1 MLSTASELYSK
12 ISKYDN
18 FVCER
23 TIEKAYYLS
32 EKAHSN
38 QFRFRG
44 EKYFTHPVA
53 VAEYLIEMKLDS
65 ATIITALLHDV
76 VEDSEVT
83 LDEISKEFGNEIS
96 KLVDGVTKL
105 SKLELKF
112 GFAQAENFRKLLL
125 ASSDDIRVL
134 LVKLADRLHNIRTID
149 GIKSYEKK
157 SRICF
162 ETLEIFAPL
171 AERLGI
177 NAIQRELED
186 RCFAIVKPETQ
197 DSIVRRLKL
206 IYSKDELNIPAI
218 AKEIETLLN
227 QNNINCNVTGRVKSS
242 YSIWKKM
249 QRKNLSMDQ
258 LSDIMAFRVIVDDVS
273 SCYKSVGI
281 LHQEYTAVM
290 GRFKDYISA
299 PKRNGYQ
306 SLHSSLVG
314 PQKTKIEVQ
323 IRTSIM
329 NEFALNGIAAHWMY
343 KDGAKWSEGI
353 KYKWVREL
361 IQILEESNEPEE
373 FLENTKLEMYND
385 QVFCFTPKGNLIILP
400 KGANAVDFSY
410 AVHSEVGNAAVG
422 AKINNKKRLIT
433 TEIKNGDQ
441 VEILTSKN
449 SFPDPKWI
457 DTCITGKAK
466 SAIRRFIRIRE
477 TKEFLQLGTA
487 LLQKEYRQQNKRMNA
502 TSLGK
507 IINEYGLSDLDEL
520 LIEIGKGN
528 INSRD
533 VLNFLYPK
541 IDNQK
546 KELPKLQKINSQ
558 ESIKIKGVVDGMAI
572 HYAHCCH
579 PLPGERIVGIVTTGK
594 GITIHALDCFAL
606 EKFNDTPEM
615 WLEVSWDAEN
625 IKFHKG
631 SLVATLSNEPGS
643 LADVTKIISIN
654 NGNISNIQVIS
665 RGLDFYK
672 FNIDLEVQNINHLNQ
687 IIAAMRLSQFVE
699 SVDRGKD

>member
-1 MLSTASELYSK
+1 
-12 ISKYDN
+12 
-18 FVCER
+18 
-23 TIEKAYYLS
+23 
-32 EKAHSN
+32 
-38 QFRFRG
+38 
-44 EKYFTHPVA
+44 
-53 VAEYLIEMKLDS
+53 MKLDS

-206 IYSKDELNIPAI
+206 IYSKDELNIPTI

-329 NEFALNGIAAHWMY
+329 NEFALNGIAAHWIY

>member
-38 QFRFRG
+38 QFRSSG

>member
-38 QFRFRG
+38 QFRSSG

-206 IYSKDELNIPAI
+206 IYSKDELNIPTI

-329 NEFALNGIAAHWMY
+329 NEFALNGIAAHWIY

>member
-1 MLSTASELYSK
+1 MHITASQLYKK

-18 FVCER
+18 VVSQE
-23 TIEKAYYLS
+23 TISKAYILS
-32 EKAHSN
+32 KKAHTN
-38 QFRFRG
+38 QYRG
-44 EKYFTHPVA
+44 SGDEYFTHPLA
-53 VAEYLIEMKLDS
+53 VADYLAEMKLDS

-76 VEDSEVT
+76 VEDTNVT
-83 LDEISKEFGNEIS
+83 IQNISDEFGNEIS

-105 SKLELKF
+105 SKLDLKF

-149 GIKSYEKK
+149 GIKNNEKRSK
-157 SRICF
+157 ICF

-186 RCFAIVKPETQ
+186 RCFAVLKPETRE
-197 DSIVRRLKL
+197 SILKRLKL
-206 IYSKDELNIPAI
+206 IYSKDELNIPFI
-218 AKEIETLLN
+218 TQEIEELLKK
-227 QNNINCNVTGRVKSS
+227 NNINSRVTGRVKSS

-249 QRKNLSMDQ
+249 QYKNLSMDQ
-258 LSDIMAFRVIVDDVS
+258 LSDIMAFRVIVDDVN
-273 SCYKSVGI
+273 SCYKSLGI
-281 LHQEYTAVM
+281 LHQEYTAIM

-306 SLHSSLVG
+306 SLHSSLIG
-314 PQKTKIEVQ
+314 PKKTKIEVQ

-329 NEFALNGIAAHWMY
+329 DQFALNGVAAHWIY
-343 KDGAKWSEGI
+343 KEGKKWSEGI

-385 QVFCFTPKGNLIILP
+385 QIFCFTPKGNLIILP

-422 AKINNKKRLIT
+422 VKINNKNRLIT

-441 VEILTSKN
+441 VEILTSEN
-449 SFPDPKWI
+449 GFPDPKWI
-457 DTCITGKAK
+457 ESCITGKAK
-466 SAIRRFIRIRE
+466 SAIRRFIRNREIRE
-477 TKEFLQLGTA
+477 FLHLGTA
-487 LLQKEYRQQNKRMNA
+487 LLQKEYRQQKKRMHEK
-502 TSLGK
+502 SLIK
-507 IINEYGLSDLDEL
+507 VINEFELSDVQEL

-528 INSRD
+528 INSRE
-533 VLNFLYPK
+533 VLNFLYPNNEK
-541 IDNQK
+541 LKTTLPSLK
-546 KELPKLQKINSQ
+546 KPLSK
-558 ESIKIKGVVDGMAI
+558 ESMKIKGIVSGMAI

-594 GITIHALDCFAL
+594 GITVHALDCFAL
-606 EKFNDTPEM
+606 EKFNDMPEI
-615 WLEVSWDAEN
+615 WLELSWDREGQS
-625 IKFHKG
+625 FHKG
-631 SLVATLSNEPGS
+631 SLVAVLANEPGS
-643 LADVTKIISIN
+643 LADVTKIISLN
-654 NGNISNIQVIS
+654 DGNISNIQVFS
-665 RGLDFYK
+665 RDLDYYK
-672 FNIDLEVQNINHLNQ
+672 FNIDLEVKNITHLNQ
-687 IIAAMRLSQFVE
+687 IIAAMRLSEFVE
-699 SVDRGKD
+699 SVERGKD

>member
-1 MLSTASELYSK
+1 MLLTASDLYNK

-23 TIEKAYYLS
+23 TIERAYYLS

-38 QFRFRG
+38 QFRSSG
-44 EKYFTHPVA
+44 EKYFTHPLA
-53 VAEYLIEMKLDS
+53 VAEYLVHMKLDS
-65 ATIITALLHDV
+65 STIITALLHDV
-76 VEDSEVT
+76 VEDSDIT
-83 LDEISKEFGNEIS
+83 LDEISKEFGSEIS

-206 IYSKDELNIPAI
+206 IYSKDELNIPTI
-218 AKEIETLLN
+218 ANEIETLLN
-227 QNNINCNVTGRVKSS
+227 KNNINCNVKGRVKSS

-273 SCYKSVGI
+273 SCYKSIGI

-457 DTCITGKAK
+457 DNCITGKAK

-546 KELPKLQKINSQ
+546 QALPKLQKINLQ

-625 IKFHKG
+625 AKFHKG
-631 SLVATLSNEPGS
+631 SLVAVLANEPGS
-643 LADVTKIISIN
+643 LADVTKIISLN

>member
-38 QFRFRG
+38 QFRSSG

-258 LSDIMAFRVIVDDVS
+258 LSDIMAFRIIVDDVS

-329 NEFALNGIAAHWMY
+329 NEFALNGIAAHWIY

>member
-38 QFRFRG
+38 QFRSSG

-206 IYSKDELNIPAI
+206 IYSKDELNIPTI

-329 NEFALNGIAAHWMY
+329 NEFALNGIAAHWIY

-541 IDNQK
+541 LDNQK

>member
-1 MLSTASELYSK
+1 MLLTASDLYRK
-12 ISKYDN
+12 ISKYDHL
-18 FVCER
+18 VCER

-38 QFRFRG
+38 QFRSSG
-44 EKYFTHPVA
+44 EKYFTHPLA
-53 VAEYLIEMKLDS
+53 VAEYLIQMKLDS

-76 VEDSEVT
+76 VEDSDIT

-273 SCYKSVGI
+273 SCYKSIGI

-457 DTCITGKAK
+457 DNCITGKAK

-477 TKEFLQLGTA
+477 RKEFLQLGTA

-541 IDNQK
+541 MDNQK
-546 KELPKLQKINSQ
+546 QALPKLQKINSQ

-625 IKFHKG
+625 VKFHKG
-631 SLVATLSNEPGS
+631 SLVAVLANEPGS
-643 LADVTKIISIN
+643 LADVTKIISLN

>member
-38 QFRFRG
+38 QFRSSG

-329 NEFALNGIAAHWMY
+329 NEFALNGIAAHWIY

-449 SFPDPKWI
+449 SFPDPKWM

-541 IDNQK
+541 IGNQK

>member
-1 MLSTASELYSK
+1 MLLTASDLYNK

-23 TIEKAYYLS
+23 TIERAYYLS

-38 QFRFRG
+38 QFRSSG
-44 EKYFTHPVA
+44 EKYFTHPLA
-53 VAEYLIEMKLDS
+53 VAEYLIQMKLDS

-76 VEDSEVT
+76 VEDSDIT
-83 LDEISKEFGNEIS
+83 LDEISKEFGSEIS

-206 IYSKDELNIPAI
+206 IYSKDELNIPTI
-218 AKEIETLLN
+218 ANEIETLLN
-227 QNNINCNVTGRVKSS
+227 KNNINCNVTGRVKSS

-273 SCYKSVGI
+273 SCYKSIGI

-457 DTCITGKAK
+457 DNCITGKAK

-487 LLQKEYRQQNKRMNA
+487 LLQKEYRQQNKRMHA

-541 IDNQK
+541 MDNQK
-546 KELPKLQKINSQ
+546 QALPKLQKINSQ

-625 IKFHKG
+625 AKFHKG
-631 SLVATLSNEPGS
+631 SLVAVLANEPGS
-643 LADVTKIISIN
+643 LADVTKIISLN